1 MSSQPHPLLRVCRQF
16 FLTLPYSSAHLIP
29 ELTTSAGG
37 ETFSAAESPPNL
49 LEARKLIIE
58 SLDGSSRMSA
68 TTGLPTNFAV
78 HFAEEEAEPM
88 EPVGRSLLD
97 EETDGAID
105 FTTERRVSHDQKQLT
120 KKLSSVSMLV
130 RQKISMSVYLSD
142 GNPIE
147 VACLDTDEAEEIIE
161 RTLATYHA
169 MVKKGEKKDLG
180 IEDDPAAFK
189 LFMHA
194 WILQREPS

>member
-1 MSSQPHPLLRVCRQF
+1 
-16 FLTLPYSSAHLIP
+16 
-29 ELTTSAGG
+29 
-37 ETFSAAESPPNL
+37 
-49 LEARKLIIE
+49 
-58 SLDGSSRMSA
+58 MSA

-189 LFMHA
+189 LFMHDEDGLPGHA
-194 WILQREPS
+194 VSSNLIHFYYSHFINMSRNSVSVWLTRRLPHPGKQAAGGADPGHLSWRSRGCAHAQRFR